1 MRLRREMV
9 QYLAQA
15 ITRDLLEKKCLESLE
30 GREKLEERLREV
42 ITEELRVEDRLNEQ
56 VKELLRA
63 HSGEFAR
70 GDRGDADYYKMFALV
85 KRKLAQER
93 GLIL

>member
-15 ITRDLLEKKCLESLE
+15 IARDLLEKKCLESLE

-42 ITEELRVEDRLNEQ
+42 ITEELQVEDRLNEQ

-70 GDRGDADYYKMFALV
+70 GDADYYKMFALV

-93 GLIL
+93 GIIL